1 MMKSIAFKFT
11 QVALTKIDL
20 EDRLTDYSLS
30 SHLLTEGGEG
40 SPQAVRSKLSKNS
53 SRSSTLEALQDSI
66 QEIGVIHPVIL
77 GKTTAGYKIICG
89 HRRVTIGKKL
99 GLAEIPARVAES
111 DLDPETQVML
121 NLMENRSHRSYS
133 DIEKGR
139 IIHKLAT
146 AGMSE
151 EIIIRKYMPILG
163 LERSKKLYQEFSRVP
178 GFATEMQ
185 ILLHEMNVPMRIFSR
200 LMQWSAPCRD
210 TALHLFA
217 SLRPGINKWREL
229 LELAEEIARI
239 ENKSPGEIFRKEEI
253 QEIIAQN
260 GKEGHEKYDRIVQ
273 TLTPWRYPVLHDL
286 RMKIARTL
294 DQLSIGPQTKIR
306 VHESFET
313 EEIKIEIKGR
323 DHKSLIE
330 EIERLGIATRSNAMG
345 ELLRILRELK

>member
-11 QVALTKIDL
+11 QVALTNIDRK
-20 EDRLTDYSLS
+20 DRLTDYSLS
-30 SHLLTEGGEG
+30 PQLLAGGADG
-40 SPQAVRSKLSKNS
+40 PRGAVRSDTSSNS
-53 SRSSTLEALQDSI
+53 PRPGTLDSLTDSI

-77 GKTTAGYKIICG
+77 GKTTAGYTIICG
-89 HRRVTIGKKL
+89 HRRVRVGQTL
-99 GLAEIPARVAES
+99 GLAEIPARVAQS
-111 DLDPETQVML
+111 DLGPEIQLRL

-139 IIHKLAT
+139 IIHKLVR
-146 AGMSE
+146 AGVSE

-178 GFATEMQ
+178 SFVTDLQ
-185 ILLHEMNVPMRIFSR
+185 ILLHETNVPMRIFSR
-200 LMQWSAPCRD
+200 LLHWSEPCRD
-210 TALHLFA
+210 TALRLFA

-253 QEIIAQN
+253 QNIIAQN
-260 GKEGHEKYDRIVQ
+260 GIEAHEKYDRIVK

-286 RMKIARTL
+286 RMKVASIL
-294 DQLSIGPQTKIR
+294 DQLSLGPQTKIC

-330 EIERLGIATRSNAMG
+330 EMERLGNATRSNAMG